1 MFVTGSEWVLVA
13 AALATI
19 VIVNYYFLGPR
30 GATRATGARVQEATI
45 TVDGGYTPSV
55 IEVDAGRPVRLTFD
69 RRESNP
75 CSDEVVFGSL
85 GIRRPLPAFARTTI
99 EFTPAQPGRIEFTCG
114 MGMLHGA
121 VVAK

>member
-1 MFVTGSEWVLVA
+1 MFVSGTEWLLVA
-13 AALATI
+13 AALSII
-19 VIVNYYFLGPR
+19 VAVNYYFLGPR
-30 GATRATGARVQEATI
+30 RSARATTADVQEAVI
-45 TVDGGYTPSV
+45 TVDGGYAPSV

-75 CSDEVVFGSL
+75 CSEEVVFGSL
-85 GIRRPLPAFARTTI
+85 GIRRALPAFERTTI